1 MNTNLLETAP
11 AAKTWNPKAACL
23 AVLSLVFLCGVAA
36 GALGIDRLHD
46 NRGRVPAFDTPAGKA
61 AYFAHIQ
68 KELNLTP
75 AQSEQMESVLNDFW
89 QYYRTVLSDSK
100 QRVEQILDEQQRQKF
115 ERLLQQQQAR

>member
-1 MNTNLLETAP
+1 MNTNLLENAP
-11 AAKTWNPKAACL
+11 ARKSWNPKLACVI
-23 AVLSLVFLCGVAA
+23 VLSLVFLCGVAA
-36 GALGIDRLHD
+36 GALGMDGVVHGRA
-46 NRGRVPAFDTPAGKA
+46 RVPAFETPAGKA

-115 ERLLQQQQAR
+115 ERMLQQQQPH